1 MYKNIKILMK
11 YDKIKNT
18 NNNYHQKYPV
28 KFKIQFLILLISA
41 IMERTEI
48 LEQQN

>member
-1 MYKNIKILMK
+1 MYKNIQILMK

-28 KFKIQFLILLISA
+28 KFK
-41 IMERTEI
+41 M
-48 LEQQN
+48 